1 MKTRKNDM
9 DMFLWVLQLVLA
21 IVFLLHGLL
30 FLTMTPAREEQ
41 LQKRRPDAKPLPK
54 LPRWFMTFIGV
65 AEVFGAAGLI
75 LPGLSGILTWLTPLA
90 AAGLMLPT
98 IGAVALHASRR
109 EPQQVVVT
117 GILVVLTLFVAYM
130 RWQVVAV

>member
-1 MKTRKNDM
+1 M

-54 LPRWFMTFIGV
+54 LPRWFMLFIGV

-109 EPQQVVVT
+109 EAQQVVVT
-117 GILVVLTLFVAYM
+117 GILVVLTFFVAYM

>member
-1 MKTRKNDM
+1 
-9 DMFLWVLQLVLA
+9 
-21 IVFLLHGLL
+21 
-30 FLTMTPAREEQ
+30 
-41 LQKRRPDAKPLPK
+41 
-54 LPRWFMTFIGV
+54 MTFIGV

-109 EPQQVVVT
+109 EAQQVVVT

>member
-1 MKTRKNDM
+1 M
-9 DMFLWVLQLVLA
+9 DIFLWVLQLVLA
-21 IVFLLHGLL
+21 VIFLLHGVL

-54 LPRWFMTFIGV
+54 LPKWFMLFIGV
-65 AEVFGAAGLI
+65 SEILGAASLI
-75 LPGLSGILTWLTPLA
+75 LPGLSGIWTWLTPLA
-90 AAGLMLPT
+90 AVGLMLPT

-109 EPQQVVVT
+109 EPQQVLVT

-130 RWQVVAV
+130 RWQVVAL